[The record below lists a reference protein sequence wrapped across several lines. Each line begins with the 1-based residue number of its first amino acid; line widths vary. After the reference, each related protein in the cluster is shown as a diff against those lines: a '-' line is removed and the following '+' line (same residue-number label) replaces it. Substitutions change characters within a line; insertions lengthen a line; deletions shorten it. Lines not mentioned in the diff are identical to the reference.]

1 MNIYRITVREISSI
15 EYSVEADSKEEARD
29 LIGMG
34 NQQVATNFVVDWYA
48 VIIWTPEELGNVSA
62 NWVEEMSISYGCEY
76 LIPQEEDVA

>member
-34 NQQVATNFVVDWYA
+34 DQQIVNEHIVDWDILEIREREA
-48 VIIWTPEELGNVSA
+48 CNINK
-62 NWVEEMSISYGCEY
+62 
-76 LIPQEEDVA
+76 

>member
-1 MNIYRITVREISSI
+1 MNREQLNVIR
-15 EYSVEADSKEEARD
+15 E
-29 LIGMG
+29 LT
-34 NQQVATNFVVDWYA
+34 NQGYA

>member
-34 NQQVATNFVVDWYA
+34 DQQIANEHIVDWD
-48 VIIWTPEELGNVSA
+48 ILEIK
-62 NWVEEMSISYGCEY
+62 EY
-76 LIPQEEDVA
+76 KT